1 MKILIIGSGGREH
14 TIAWKLNQSEQV
26 SEIYIAPG
34 NAGTQKVGKNVDIKA
49 EDIDRLLSF
58 ALEKR
63 IDLTIVGP
71 EVPLVL
77 GITDLFRKNNL
88 NIIGPDAKGSKLE
101 GSKAFAKEFM
111 MKYKINTAQYKEYTD
126 FNEAKSDLGLY
137 GYPMVMKADGL
148 AGGKGVLI
156 PETKE
161 AAAKALDTLM
171 NSDKFG
177 DAGSKIIIEEF
188 LNGIEASMLC
198 FVDGETILPM
208 ETAQDYKR
216 ALDGDLGLNTG
227 GMGTYSPSILFDDAL
242 KEKVNQEVLKP
253 FIKGVQ
259 TEGIDFRGILF
270 VGLMIKGDE
279 IKVLEFNVRFGDP
292 ETQVI
297 LPRLKTD
304 LYEIF
309 DKMNNKELDEIS
321 LEWTD
326 EKAVCVVLASGGYPE
341 NYKKGYEIKGLESVD
356 MVFHAGTRLIEDK
369 VVTNGGRVLG
379 VTSLGESI
387 EVARNKSY
395 EKIKKVEFKDMYYR
409 KDIAKLN
416 D

>member
-14 TIAWKLNQSEQV
+14 TIAWKLNQSDQV

-34 NAGTQKVGKNVDIKA
+34 NAGINTIGKNIDIA
-49 EDIDRLLSF
+49 ADDLESLLAF
-58 ALEKR
+58 ALEEN

-77 GITDLFRKNNL
+77 GITDLFRENNL
-88 NIIGPDAKGSKLE
+88 NIIGPDAKGSQLE
-101 GSKAFAKEFM
+101 GSKVFAKEFM
-111 MKYKINTAQYKEYTD
+111 MKYNIKTAQYKEYTD

-156 PETKE
+156 PETEKE
-161 AAAKALDTLM
+161 ATKALDTLM

-177 DAGSKIIIEEF
+177 DASSKIIIEEF
-188 LNGIEASMLC
+188 LEGIEASMLC
-198 FVDGETILPM
+198 FVDGDTILPM

-227 GMGTYSPSILFDDAL
+227 GMGTYSPSILFDKAL
-242 KEKVNQEVLKP
+242 KEKVNKEILKP
-253 FIKGVQ
+253 FIRGIQK
-259 TEGIDFRGILF
+259 EKIDFRGILF
-270 VGLMIKGDE
+270 VGLMIKDKE

-309 DKMNNKELDEIS
+309 DKMNNKKLDEIA

-341 NYKKGYEIKGLESVD
+341 NYEKGYEIKGLESVE
-356 MVFHAGTRLIEDK
+356 MIFHAGTTLSDDK

-379 VTSLGESI
+379 VTSLGKSI

-395 EKIKKVEFKDMYYR
+395 EKIKKIEFKDMYYR

-416 D
+416 N